1 MIRLS
6 GFADEAAE
14 SLASQIEATKA
25 LGWQG
30 IEARS
35 IDGKNIH
42 DLDEEAFEK
51 AAQLLDAEGMAVNCF
66 GSTIANWGVKADG
79 EFGLE
84 LAKVQR
90 AIPRMKRLGVSMVR
104 IMSFAIDLDSQG
116 RLLADQKRDLRF
128 ARLSELCGLLI
139 QSGITPVHE
148 NCLNYGG
155 IGWRRTL
162 ELLEAVPGL
171 KLVFDTGN
179 PCLTQ
184 DFEKPFPY
192 PNQDA
197 FEAWESLKH
206 HVVHIHVK
214 DGWREPDTGKEHY
227 VYPGE
232 GPCRVA
238 DILADCVGSGYQGW
252 MTIEPH
258 MAAVFHDASVHS
270 PQEERRRVYIEYGR
284 RFEDMLRGIG
294 LTVKDGAA
302 YRKDEL

>member
-1 MIRLS
+1 MLFRS
-6 GFADEAAE
+6 
-14 SLASQIEATKA
+14 
-25 LGWQG
+25 
-30 IEARS
+30 EARS
-35 IDGKNIH
+35 IGGKNIH
-42 DLDEEAFEK
+42 DLDDGAFEEA
-51 AAQLLDAEGMAVNCF
+51 AAKLEACGVAVNCF

-79 EFGLE
+79 DFSLE

-90 AIPRMKRLGVSMVR
+90 AIPRMKRLGVSVVR
-104 IMSFAIDLDSQG
+104 IMSFAIDLDPQG
-116 RLLADQKRDLRF
+116 RLLPDQKRALRF
-128 ARLSELCGLLI
+128 GRLRELCGLLI
-139 QSGITPVHE
+139 QAGITPVHE

-155 IGWRRTL
+155 ISWGRTL

-197 FEAWESLKH
+197 FEAWQRLKRY
-206 HVVHIHVK
+206 VVHIHVK

-227 VYPGE
+227 VYPSE
-232 GPCRVA
+232 GPCRVK
-238 DILADCVGSGYQGW
+238 DILADCIAEGYEGW

-270 PQEERRRVYIEYGR
+270 PEEERRRVYVEYGR
-284 RFEDMLRGIG
+284 RFEDMLRGLG
-294 LTVKDGAA
+294 LTIKNGAA
-302 YRKDEL
+302 YREDEV